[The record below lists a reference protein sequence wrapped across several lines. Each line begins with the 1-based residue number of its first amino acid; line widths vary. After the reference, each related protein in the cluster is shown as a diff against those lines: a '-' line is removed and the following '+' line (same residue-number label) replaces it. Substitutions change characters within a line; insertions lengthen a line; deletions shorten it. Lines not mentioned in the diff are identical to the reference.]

1 MRRFNSTIL
10 EKFDEFDL
18 FLKGMPVGTQEFRY
32 HLGLDFFRKMES
44 SDVSSADVEV
54 SLSAKRVGDTYKL
67 FFTLTGVIGIPCD
80 RCLDEME
87 HRVDTTYAMSV
98 KYGDEYYEGDDVVV
112 IPESWDAYNVARAIC
127 DTVMLTIPIMH
138 THEEGKCNEE
148 MSRLLR
154 QHSAAGNDSETDDT
168 DDGGSEYSDP
178 RWEALRKL
186 KNNN

>member
-1 MRRFNSTIL
+1 M
-10 EKFDEFDL
+10 
-18 FLKGMPVGTQEFRY
+18 
-32 HLGLDFFRKMES
+32 
-44 SDVSSADVEV
+44 
-54 SLSAKRVGDTYKL
+54 
-67 FFTLTGVIGIPCD
+67 
-80 RCLDEME
+80 
-87 HRVDTTYAMSV
+87 
-98 KYGDEYYEGDDVVV
+98 VV

-154 QHSAAGNDSETDDT
+154 QHSAVGDDTETDDT
-168 DDGGSEYSDP
+168 DDGGSSDP